1 MDYIVKIND
10 FDGPLDLLLH
20 LIKKSNVNIWDVH
33 IDEITR
39 QYLQYLHTMK
49 QYNLT
54 IASEYLV
61 MAAELMEI
69 KSKSLLPKVEEVQE
83 DEDDSRQNLIERLI
97 DYSRYKEVTLSFR
110 NLEEERKKIYVKE
123 PSLFEEYMNEENLN
137 DNLSLDDLVIAFQK
151 FLDKKVLEKPIQTK
165 ITKKEYSIEER
176 NKEIKKLIRQKKRV
190 SFNELFTFYNK
201 SYIVVTFL
209 SVLDLV
215 RKGQLDIEQSGNFDE
230 IYVIDSEG

>member
-1 MDYIVKIND
+1 
-10 FDGPLDLLLH
+10 
-20 LIKKSNVNIWDVH
+20 
-33 IDEITR
+33 
-39 QYLQYLHTMK
+39 
-49 QYNLT
+49 
-54 IASEYLV
+54 
-61 MAAELMEI
+61 
-69 KSKSLLPKVEEVQE
+69 
-83 DEDDSRQNLIERLI
+83 
-97 DYSRYKEVTLSFR
+97 
-110 NLEEERKKIYVKE
+110 
-123 PSLFEEYMNEENLN
+123 MNEENLN